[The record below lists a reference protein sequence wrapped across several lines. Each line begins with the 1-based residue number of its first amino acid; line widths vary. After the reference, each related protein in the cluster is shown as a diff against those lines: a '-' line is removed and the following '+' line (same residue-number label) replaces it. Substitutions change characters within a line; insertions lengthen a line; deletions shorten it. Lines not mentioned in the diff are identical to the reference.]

1 MAVTPEHRAFVEA
14 GIGIVMSMIMA
25 DGKYTEEEFVWFK
38 TAQNRHPLF
47 KDVPAD
53 AFNVMLRR
61 VKARLVT
68 EPWRALIDE
77 WAACVPTQHRI
88 GIFELATELAVV
100 DRELEG
106 KEPEVVKYLWNA
118 LQIPDDVARKI
129 FMGQIEKM

>member
-1 MAVTPEHRAFVEA
+1 MVTPEHKAFVEA

-38 TAQNRHPLF
+38 NAQNRHPLF
-47 KDVPAD
+47 RDVPPE
-53 AFNVMLRR
+53 AFNTMLRR
-61 VKARLVT
+61 VKARLTT

-77 WAACVPTQHRI
+77 WAPAIPEQYRVN
-88 GIFELATELAVV
+88 IFELATELAVV

-106 KEPEVVKYLWNA
+106 KEPEVVRYLWKA
-118 LQIPDDVARKI
+118 LNIPDDVARKI